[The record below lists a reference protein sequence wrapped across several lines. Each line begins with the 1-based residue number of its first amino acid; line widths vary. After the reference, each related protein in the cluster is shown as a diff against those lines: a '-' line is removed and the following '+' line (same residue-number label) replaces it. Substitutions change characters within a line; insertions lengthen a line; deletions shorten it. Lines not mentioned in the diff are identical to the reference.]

1 MFVMINILEI
11 YKSFWIQWMW
21 CNKLRV
27 IQMNEFISCI
37 TIRQSQIWCLLC
49 TDISIHNKSY
59 HLETPHFF
67 DEIWC
72 SPFFFPHLEWLI
84 FAQDLYLHFKTTSF
98 YGKHFDLIICLYF
111 HKILLHH
118 LLLIRLNNGKCKNKK
133 DFS

>member
-1 MFVMINILEI
+1 MNYEWLCMAYNSD
-11 YKSFWIQWMW
+11 Y
-21 CNKLRV
+21 

-111 HKILLHH
+111 HKILFHH
-118 LLLIRLNNGKCKNKK
+118 LLLIRLNNGKCKIKK
-133 DFS
+133 ILANVFIYSGVKRR